1 MEQLKKSNFIALFFA
16 SAFAISTT
24 VSANTCTDA
33 VFKEIA
39 GYYMIEDSGLQ
50 LDSVISPNLYNQ
62 TYTYSNGK
70 VSRSQFFEK
79 ESGSTSTMNY
89 YWNKDESTLT
99 KQGIEYFMKDSISGD
114 TTFIFENYYVQ
125 GVLGNQKTIKVTSP
139 SASVLTKDLDFGQ
152 EIFEEII
159 NKGDTVVINRYSGK
173 DNSAS
178 LSNTKLYVSSTESD
192 KCLELNKNGI
202 IANTITYEPMNDGY
216 SLSFYSDGFITI
228 HYYSKTEG
236 TTSIRKTVKP
246 VKISPKARYF
256 DLLGRYKFT
265 K

>member
-1 MEQLKKSNFIALFFA
+1 MEQLKKNDFIALFL
-16 SAFAISTT
+16 SSVFAISTT

-39 GYYMIEDSGLQ
+39 GYYMIEDSGLK
-50 LDSVISPNLYNQ
+50 LDSVISPNFYNQ

-99 KQGIEYFMKDSISGD
+99 KQGIEYFMKDSSSGD

-125 GVLGNQKTIKVTSP
+125 GVLGNQKTIKVTSQ

-152 EIFEEII
+152 EYFEEII
-159 NKGDTVVINRYSGK
+159 NKGDSVIFNRYSGK
-173 DNSAS
+173 DNSAA
-178 LSNTKLYVSSTESD
+178 LSNAEIYVSDTENT
-192 KCLELNKNGI
+192 KCLN
-202 IANTITYEPMNDGY
+202 
-216 SLSFYSDGFITI
+216 
-228 HYYSKTEG
+228 
-236 TTSIRKTVKP
+236 
-246 VKISPKARYF
+246 
-256 DLLGRYKFT
+256 
-265 K
+265 